1 MDMPEI
7 RGWFQTEL
15 GYVALLFMLFVV
27 PRLLQRWRLPT
38 AVTAF
43 GMGAVASLG
52 FHLFQGDA
60 TIHLLALFGIV
71 ALFLF
76 AGLEVDVHEL
86 RQESKILSQHLALRV
101 LLLVVVSWVVAKA
114 LDLEVRPAAL
124 VALALVTPSTGFILD
139 SIGKFGLGR
148 EERFWVK
155 TKAIA
160 TELLALAVL
169 FLTLQSASPEQF
181 VLATAALLALIAVLP
196 GIFRFFAQR
205 VAPLAPKSEFAF
217 LLMMAL
223 LCAYATRELGV
234 YYLVG
239 AFVVGVAARRFRE
252 QLPAMAS
259 EQMLHAV
266 EVFASFFVPF
276 YFFSAGLSLERDNFS
291 LPALALGVIFFAVMI
306 PVLVATVMLQRRL
319 ALGEALTR
327 SFRVAVPMLPTL
339 VFTLVIAE
347 ILRSEFAIAPMIYG
361 GLIVYT
367 MLNTV
372 LPGVL
377 LDAPVPEFDS
387 PELPSTEDTA
397 EMAVSSETPVVPEP
411 AAGG

>member
-1 MDMPEI
+1 MPDI

-15 GYVALLFMLFVV
+15 GYVVLLFLLFVA

-52 FHLFQGDA
+52 FHLFGEDP

-76 AGLEVDVHEL
+76 AGLEVDLPEL
-86 RQESKILSQHLALRV
+86 RQESRILSQHLALRV
-101 LLLVVVSWVVAKA
+101 LLLVLVTWVVTRT
-114 LDLEVRPAAL
+114 LSLPVRPAAL

-139 SIGKFGLGR
+139 SIGKFGLNR

-169 FLTLQSASPEQF
+169 FFTLQSASPEQL
-181 VLATAALLALIAVLP
+181 VLSTAALVGLIIVLP
-196 GIFRFFAQR
+196 VIFRFFAQR

-223 LCAYATRELGV
+223 LCAYATRQLGV

-239 AFVVGVAARRFRE
+239 AFIVGIAARRFRE

-276 YFFSAGLSLERDNFS
+276 YFFSAGLGLQRADFS
-291 LPALALGVIFFAVMI
+291 LPAVALGIIFFAVMI
-306 PVLVATVMLQRRL
+306 PVLVATVALQRRV
-319 ALGEALTR
+319 ALGEAFSR

-347 ILRSEFAIAPMIYG
+347 ILRSEFNLEPMIFG

-377 LDAPVPEFDS
+377 LHAPVPEFDT
-387 PELPSTEDTA
+387 PELP
-397 EMAVSSETPVVPEP
+397 P
-411 AAGG
+411 ADDAGGTAISAEIPVTPGPAGGE

>member
-1 MDMPEI
+1 MPDI
-7 RGWFQTEL
+7 RSWFQSEL
-15 GYVALLFMLFVV
+15 GYVVLLFILFVL

-52 FHLFQGDA
+52 FHLFGGDP
-60 TIHLLALFGIV
+60 TIRLLALFGIV

-76 AGLEVDVHEL
+76 AGLEVDIQEL
-86 RQESKILSQHLALRV
+86 RQESRILGQHLALRV
-101 LLLVVVSWVVAKA
+101 LLLIGVTWVVART
-114 LDLEVRPAAL
+114 LSLEVVPAAL

-139 SIGKFGLGR
+139 SIGKFGLRR

-169 FLTLQSASPEQF
+169 FLTLHTASPTQLI
-181 VLATAALLALIAVLP
+181 VSTAALVGLIAVLP

-223 LCAYATRELGV
+223 LCAYATRQLGV
-234 YYLVG
+234 HYLVG
-239 AFVVGVAARRFRE
+239 AFIVGVAARRFRE
-252 QLPAMAS
+252 QLPAIAS

-276 YFFSAGLSLERDNFS
+276 YFFSAGLGLRRADFS
-291 LPALALGVIFFAVMI
+291 LPAGALGIIFFAVMI
-306 PVLVATVMLQRRL
+306 PLLVATVVLQRRI
-319 ALGEALTR
+319 ALGETFSR

-347 ILRSEFAIAPMIYG
+347 ILRNEFNIEPMIFG

-367 MLNTV
+367 MLNTI
-372 LPGVL
+372 LPGAL
-377 LDAPVPEFDS
+377 LDAPVPEFDT

-397 EMAVSSETPVVPEP
+397 EMAISSETPVTP
-411 AAGG
+411 ASAGGPGS